1 MISKKAEIL
10 LMTRRMKFYI
20 ITGFCLLFS
29 FFPGIYGGQM
39 RAQDAPEDD
48 KSELIVY
55 KFDIKKMIAA
65 PIWRTTKLS
74 LKEASEMGADY
85 ILIHMNTYGGQVDI
99 ADSVR
104 TAIINYPKP
113 VLVFIDNQAIS
124 AGALISIACDSI
136 YMRPGGNI
144 GAATVVDQT
153 GQQVPDKYQ
162 SFMRSMMRSTA
173 ESHGKKAVVENGD
186 TTWVWHRDPAIA
198 ESMVDPKVYVEG
210 VSDTGSVLTLTTSEA
225 IELGF
230 CEGQALNIEQV
241 LEMAGIENYR
251 IEEWKPGGSEKII
264 QFLINPVV
272 SGLLI
277 IIIIGGLYF
286 ELQSPGIGFP
296 LAAAV
301 LAAILYF
308 APLYLEGLQANWQLV
323 VFLAGIILV
332 MVEIFAIP
340 GFGVTGVL
348 GIAGI
353 VTGLTFT
360 MIDKITFEFGPS
372 SDGTGIQTAMASFAL
387 VILSIF
393 IAFILSLWL
402 SKKLFSPHNLL
413 GKLALQKIQNMDEG
427 YISFD
432 SKKQKSLIGARGKA
446 YTILRPSGRVIIE
459 GEIYDARSDIGLIE
473 KGADI
478 KVIRHETGQLYV
490 IKAE

>member
-1 MISKKAEIL
+1 
-10 LMTRRMKFYI
+10 MTRNMKFFI
-20 ITGFCLLFS
+20 ITGFCLLLTV
-29 FFPGIYGGQM
+29 FPGNPGELQ
-39 RAQDAPEDD
+39 AQEMPPGENNVT
-48 KSELIVY
+48 IVY

-65 PIWRTTKLS
+65 PVWRTTKLG
-74 LKEASEMGADY
+74 LKEASDLGADY

-124 AGALISIACDSI
+124 AGALISVACDSI

-162 SFMRSMMRSTA
+162 SFMRSMMRSTSEA
-173 ESHGKKAVVENGD
+173 HGKVPRVENGD
-186 TTWVWHRDPAIA
+186 TSWVWHRDPAIA
-198 ESMVDPKVYVEG
+198 EAMVDPKVYVEG

-230 CEGQALNIEQV
+230 CEGQATNVEQV

-251 IEEWKPGGSEKII
+251 IEEWKPGGAEKII

-277 IIIIGGLYF
+277 MIIIGGLYF
-286 ELQSPGIGFP
+286 ELQSPGVGFP

-323 VFLAGIILV
+323 VFVAGIILV

-353 VTGLTFT
+353 ITGLTFT

-372 SDGTGIQTAMASFAL
+372 PDGTGIQTAMASFAI

-393 IAFILSLWL
+393 IAFILSIWL
-402 SKKLFSPHNLL
+402 SKKLFSPNNLF
-413 GKLALQKIQNMDEG
+413 GRLALQKIQNVDEG
-427 YISFD
+427 YVSFD
-432 SKKQKSLIGARGKA
+432 SKKQTSLIGARGKA
-446 YTILRPSGRVIIE
+446 YTILRPSGRVIIND
-459 GEIYDARSDIGLIE
+459 EIYDARSEIGLIE

>member
-1 MISKKAEIL
+1 
-10 LMTRRMKFYI
+10 MKFYI

-29 FFPGIYGGQM
+29 FLPGIYGGQM
-39 RAQDAPEDD
+39 RAQDAPEGD
-48 KSELIVY
+48 KGELIVY

-65 PIWRTTKLS
+65 PVWRTTKLS

-173 ESHGKKAVVENGD
+173 EAHGKKAVVENGD
-186 TTWVWHRDPAIA
+186 TTWIWHRDPAIA

-230 CEGQALNIEQV
+230 CEGQALNTEQV

-251 IEEWKPGGSEKII
+251 IEEWKPGGAEKII

-277 IIIIGGLYF
+277 MIIIGGLYF

-360 MIDKITFEFGPS
+360 MIDKITFEFGPP
-372 SDGTGIQTAMASFAL
+372 SDGTGIQAAMASFAI

-393 IAFILSLWL
+393 IAFILSIWL

-413 GKLALQKIQNMDEG
+413 GKLALQKIQNVDEG

-473 KGADI
+473 RGADI